1 MPDAKKLNIIGLLSG
16 LIALGMGIGVGVLT
30 ARYYSPVEQPPG
42 IQGMF
47 WPDPK
52 QLYPFLTVDDTGA
65 RFGLDRLKGK
75 WSFMFFGYTHCPDV
89 CPITLSVMAQV
100 HEKLQRQG
108 LGGEVQMLFVTVDPE
123 RDTTRRLAKYV
134 HKFDSAIIGLGGS
147 MTQIQSLTGQLGVLS
162 VKDETDE
169 HGNYLVDHSTALFLI
184 DPKGRL
190 ISLFSAPHDAESIV
204 SRFLRIRDFVGQ
216 QA

>member
-1 MPDAKKLNIIGLLSG
+1 MPDAKKLKIISLLLG
-16 LIALGMGIGVGVLT
+16 LIALGTGVGVLT
-30 ARYYSPVEQPPG
+30 AHYYRPVEHPRR

-52 QLYPFLTVDDTGA
+52 PLYPFLTVDDTGA

-75 WSFMFFGYTHCPDV
+75 WSFLFFGYTHCPDV
-89 CPITLSVMAQV
+89 CPITLSVMSQV
-100 HEKLQRQG
+100 YEKLQRRG
-108 LGGEVQMLFVTVDPE
+108 LGSEVQMLFITVDPE
-123 RDTTRRLAKYV
+123 RDTTSRLAEYV

-147 MTQIQSLTGQLGVLS
+147 MTQIQSLAGQIGVAS

-184 DPKGRL
+184 DPEGRL
-190 ISLFSAPHDAESIV
+190 ISLFSAPHDANSIV
-204 SRFLRIRDFVGQ
+204 SRFLRIRYFVGQ
-216 QA
+216 QT